1 MVLRIG
7 GLASGMDIDT
17 LVEQLM
23 TAEKV
28 PLDKINQKKTYTEWQ
43 RDDYREMN
51 SLLLDLDTTIF
62 NGVAK
67 EASYIKKTVAIS
79 NSDALSV
86 KNVNSTIDFSG
97 TVKIEEIASAASMHS
112 YTKSRV
118 TDSSKPLSEYG
129 LTADQTITISAI
141 NKDGVMQEKPYELT
155 ITKEDTLDS
164 IISKINKDSGVTAF
178 YDTFTQKISFTAKNT
193 GNIAGSGDIDR
204 TPEIILTDTGDGQ
217 VGNKFFNNILG
228 INSNNVLAADKD
240 AGNAGTNAKVEY
252 NGLEITRPSN
262 TFTINGVEFT
272 AKKVTTDPVTFSSTP
287 DVDSILDT
295 ITQFV
300 NKYNEAVEKI
310 RAKTTESKYRDY
322 APLTDA
328 QKEDM
333 TEDEIEKWEKLA
345 KSGTLKNDS
354 ILTNVLSKMRSNFSS
369 PVSGTST
376 YTQLS
381 QIGITT
387 TANYLDGGKLTIDED
402 KLREAISAD
411 PNAVYELFQKDGD
424 TSSEQGIA
432 RRLRDSLKTA
442 MTDITAKAGKASSV
456 NNTFTLGKV
465 LNNYSDQITRFEDKL
480 EMLESRY
487 WARFTAMETAI
498 NKANSQSTYLTSM
511 FSS

>member
-7 GLASGMDIDT
+7 GLASGMDIDA

-23 TAEKV
+23 TAERV

-51 SLLLDLDTTIF
+51 SLLLDLDNTIF
-62 NGVAK
+62 NGVSK
-67 EASYIKKTVAIS
+67 QASFIKKTVAIS

-97 TVKIEEIASAASMHS
+97 SMSINKLATAASMQS
-112 YTKSRV
+112 IEKSKI
-118 TDSSKPLSEYG
+118 TDSSAKLSDIGFQGSQIIE
-129 LTADQTITISAI
+129 ISAI
-141 NKDGVMQEKPYELT
+141 TKDGVLQTEPYKLT
-155 ITKEDTLDS
+155 IKEDDTLDS
-164 IISKINKDSGVTAF
+164 IIAKINKDSGVTAF
-178 YDTFTQKISFTAKNT
+178 FDSKSQKISITAKNT
-193 GNIAGSGDIDR
+193 GEMANGS
-204 TPEIILTDTGDGQ
+204 PEIILSDNGESP
-217 VGNKFFNNILG
+217 NKFFNNILRV
-228 INSNNVLAADKD
+228 NSNNNLAAEGSGGEVYGTK
-240 AGNAGTNAKVEY
+240 GSNADITY
-252 NGLEITRPSN
+252 NGLNITRPSN

-272 AKKVTTDPVTFSSTP
+272 AKKVTTEAVTFSSTP
-287 DVDSILDT
+287 DVDGILDT

-310 RAKTTESKYRDY
+310 RAKTTETKYRDY
-322 APLTDA
+322 PPLTDA

-333 TEDEIEKWEKLA
+333 TEDEIEKWDKLA
-345 KSGTLKNDS
+345 KSGTLKGDS
-354 ILTNVLSKMRSNFSS
+354 ILTNVLTKMRSNFSS

-376 YTQLS
+376 YSQLS
-381 QIGITT
+381 QIGIST

-402 KLREAISAD
+402 KLRAAISAD
-411 PNAVYELFQKDGD
+411 PNAVYELFQKDGA

-442 MTDITAKAGKASSV
+442 MSDITTKAGKSTSV
-456 NNTFTLGKV
+456 NNTFTLGKL
-465 LNNYSDQITRFEDKL
+465 LNNYDSQITRFEDKL
-480 EMLESRY
+480 ESLETRY
-487 WARFTAMETAI
+487 WARFTAMESAI

>member
-23 TAEKV
+23 TAERV

-51 SLLLDLDTTIF
+51 SLLLDLDNTIF
-62 NGVAK
+62 NGVSK
-67 EASYIKKTVAIS
+67 QASFIKKTVAIS

-97 TVKIEEIASAASMHS
+97 SMKIKELATAGTMQSFTAS
-112 YTKSRV
+112 KI
-118 TDSSKPLSEYG
+118 TDSSKKLSEFG
-129 LTADQTITISAI
+129 IIDNQVIKISAI
-141 NKDGVMQEKPYELT
+141 TKDGVMQEKPYELT
-155 ITKEDTLDS
+155 ITKDDTLDS
-164 IISKINKDSGVTAF
+164 VIAKINKDSGVTAF
-178 YDTFTQKISFTAKNT
+178 FDTKSQKISITAKNT
-193 GNIAGSGDIDR
+193 GEMANGS
-204 TPEIILTDTGDGQ
+204 PEIILSDDG
-217 VGNKFFNNILG
+217 VSPNKFFNNILG
-228 INSNNVLAADKD
+228 INSNNKVTAPDGKLY
-240 AGNAGTNAKVEY
+240 GTSGTNAKIEY

-272 AKKVTTDPVTFSSTP
+272 AKKVTTEAVTFSSTP
-287 DVDSILDT
+287 DVDGILDT

-310 RAKTTESKYRDY
+310 RAKTTETKYRDY
-322 APLTDA
+322 PPLTDT

-333 TEDEIEKWEKLA
+333 TEDEIEKWDKLA
-345 KSGTLKNDS
+345 KSGTLKSDS
-354 ILTNVLSKMRSNFSS
+354 ILTNVLTKMRSNFSS

-376 YTQLS
+376 YSQIS
-381 QIGITT
+381 QIGISTT
-387 TANYLDGGKLTIDED
+387 SNYLDGGKLTIDED
-402 KLREAISAD
+402 KLRAAISAD
-411 PNAVYELFQKDGD
+411 PNAVYELFQKDGA

-442 MTDITAKAGKASSV
+442 MSDITTKAGKSTSV
-456 NNTFTLGKV
+456 NNTFTLGKL
-465 LNNYSDQITRFEDKL
+465 LNNYDSQITRFEDKL
-480 EMLESRY
+480 ESLETRY
-487 WARFTAMETAI
+487 WARFTAMESAI

>member
-23 TAEKV
+23 TAERV

-51 SLLLDLDTTIF
+51 SLLLDLDNTIF

-67 EASYIKKTVAIS
+67 QASFIKKTMAIS

-97 TVKIEEIASAASMHS
+97 SMTINKLASAATMQ
-112 YTKSRV
+112 SRGQSQI
-118 TDSSKPLSEYG
+118 TNSSEKLTG
-129 LTADQTITISAI
+129 LEEQTITITAI
-141 NKDGVMQEKPYELT
+141 TKDGKLQENPFKLK
-155 ITKEDTLDS
+155 ITAEDTLDS
-164 IISKINKDSGVTAF
+164 IIAKINKDSGVTAF
-178 YDTFTQKISFTAKNT
+178 FDNNTQKISFIAKYT
-193 GNIAGSGDIDR
+193 GDNAEGA
-204 TPEIILTDTGDGQ
+204 EIILEDTGSEEK
-217 VGNKFFNNILG
+217 KFFNDILNVNSDNDRAFNNGSGTKG
-228 INSNNVLAADKD
+228 INADI
-240 AGNAGTNAKVEY
+240 TY
-252 NGLEITRPSN
+252 NGLNITRPSN

-272 AKKVTTDPVTFSSTP
+272 AKKVTTEAVTFSSTP
-287 DVDSILDT
+287 DVDGILET

-300 NKYNEAVEKI
+300 NKYNELVEKI
-310 RAKTTESKYRDY
+310 RTKTTETKYRDY
-322 APLTDA
+322 QPLTDA

-333 TEDEIEKWEKLA
+333 SEDEIEKWEKLA

-354 ILTNVLSKMRSNFSS
+354 ILNNVLTKMRSNFSS

-376 YTQLS
+376 YSQLS
-381 QIGITT
+381 QIGIST

-402 KLREAISAD
+402 KLRAAISAD
-411 PNAVYELFQKDGD
+411 PNAVYELFQKDGS

-432 RRLRDSLKTA
+432 RRLRASLKTA
-442 MTDITAKAGKASSV
+442 MTDITDKAGKTTSV
-456 NNTFTLGKV
+456 NNTFTLGKL
-465 LNNYSDQITRFEDKL
+465 LNNYSNQITRFEDKL
-480 EMLESRY
+480 KSLENRY

-498 NKANSQSTYLTSM
+498 NKANSQSTYLTNM

>member
-23 TAEKV
+23 TAERV

-51 SLLLDLDTTIF
+51 SLLLDLDNTIF

-67 EASYIKKTVAIS
+67 QASFIKKTVAIS
-79 NSDALSV
+79 NADALSV

-97 TVKIEEIASAASMHS
+97 SMKIKELATSATMQSFTAS
-112 YTKSRV
+112 KV
-118 TDSSKPLSEYG
+118 TDSSKKLSEFG
-129 LTADQTITISAI
+129 ITSNQTIKISAI
-141 NKDGVMQEKPYELT
+141 TKDGVMQDDPYELT
-155 ITKEDTLDS
+155 ITKDDTLDS
-164 IISKINKDSGVTAF
+164 VIAKINKDSGVTAF
-178 YDTFTQKISFTAKNT
+178 FDSKTQRISITAKNT
-193 GNIAGSGDIDR
+193 GAIADG
-204 TPEIILTDTGDGQ
+204 PEIMLSDNGGNA
-217 VGNKFFNNILG
+217 NKFFNNILG
-228 INSNNVLAADKD
+228 VNSNNDLAADSTVGGGSYGT
-240 AGNAGTNAKVEY
+240 AGSNAKVEY
-252 NGLEITRPSN
+252 NGLVITRPSN

-272 AKKVTTDPVTFSSTP
+272 AKKVTTEAVTFSSTP

-300 NKYNEAVEKI
+300 NKYNELVEKI
-310 RAKTTESKYRDY
+310 RTKTTETKYRDY
-322 APLTDA
+322 QPLTEA
-328 QKEDM
+328 QKKDM
-333 TEDEIEKWEKLA
+333 SEDEIEKWEKLA

-354 ILTNVLSKMRSNFSS
+354 ILNNVLTKMRSNFSS

-376 YTQLS
+376 YSQLS
-381 QIGITT
+381 QIGIST

-402 KLREAISAD
+402 KLRAAISAD
-411 PNAVYELFQKDGD
+411 PNAVYELFQKDGA

-432 RRLRDSLKTA
+432 RRLRASLKTA
-442 MTDITAKAGKASSV
+442 MTDITDKAGKTTSV
-456 NNTFTLGKV
+456 NNTFTLGKL
-465 LNNYSDQITRFEDKL
+465 LNNYSNQITRFEDKL
-480 EMLESRY
+480 KSLENRY

-498 NKANSQSTYLTSM
+498 NKANSQSAYLTNM

>member
-23 TAEKV
+23 TAERV
-28 PLDKINQKKTYTEWQ
+28 PLDKINQKKIYTEWQ

-51 SLLLDLDTTIF
+51 SLLLDLDNTIF

-67 EASYIKKTVAIS
+67 QASFIKKTVAIS

-97 TVKIEEIASAASMHS
+97 SIKINQLASAATMQS
-112 YTKSRV
+112 YTTSRI
-118 TDSSKPLSEYG
+118 TDSSKKLSDFGIEEN
-129 LTADQTITISAI
+129 QTIKISAI
-141 NKDGVMQEKPYELT
+141 TKDGVMQEKPFELT
-155 ITKEDTLDS
+155 ITKDDTLDS
-164 IISKINKDSGVTAF
+164 VISKINKDSGVTAF
-178 YDTFTQKISFTAKNT
+178 FDPVSKKFSITAKNT
-193 GNIAGSGDIDR
+193 GDIANDA
-204 TPEIILTDTGDGQ
+204 PEIILSDDGESP
-217 VGNKFFNNILG
+217 NKFFNNILG
-228 INSNNVLAADKD
+228 MNSNNNLAAER
-240 AGNAGTNAKVEY
+240 GAGTLGSNAKVEY

-272 AKKVTTDPVTFSSTP
+272 AKKVTTEAVTFSSTP
-287 DVDSILDT
+287 DVDGILDT

-300 NKYNEAVEKI
+300 NKYNELVEKI
-310 RAKTTESKYRDY
+310 RTKTTETKYRDY
-322 APLTDA
+322 QPLTDA
-328 QKEDM
+328 QKKDM
-333 TEDEIEKWEKLA
+333 SEDEIEKWDKLA

-354 ILTNVLSKMRSNFSS
+354 ILNIVLTKMRSNFSS

-376 YTQLS
+376 YSQLS
-381 QIGITT
+381 QIGIST
-387 TANYLDGGKLTIDED
+387 TANYLDGGKLTINED
-402 KLREAISAD
+402 KLRAAISAD
-411 PNAVYELFQKDGD
+411 PNAVYELFQKDGA

-432 RRLRDSLKTA
+432 RRLRDTLKTA
-442 MTDITAKAGKASSV
+442 MTDITAKAGKTTSV

-465 LNNYSDQITRFEDKL
+465 LNNYASQITRFEDKL
-480 EMLESRY
+480 KLIENRY

>member
-23 TAEKV
+23 TAERV

-51 SLLLDLDTTIF
+51 SLLLDLDNTIF

-67 EASYIKKTVAIS
+67 QASFIKKTVAIS
-79 NSDALSV
+79 NADALSV

-97 TVKIEEIASAASMHS
+97 SMKIKELATSATMQSFTTS
-112 YTKSRV
+112 KV
-118 TDSSKPLSEYG
+118 TDSSKKLSEFG
-129 LTADQTITISAI
+129 ITSNQTIKISAI
-141 NKDGVMQEKPYELT
+141 TKDGVMQEKPYELT
-155 ITKEDTLDS
+155 ITKDDTLDS
-164 IISKINKDSGVTAF
+164 VIAKINKDSGVTAF
-178 YDTFTQKISFTAKNT
+178 FDSKTQRISITAKNT
-193 GNIAGSGDIDR
+193 GAIADG
-204 TPEIILTDTGDGQ
+204 PEIILSDNGGSS
-217 VGNKFFNNILG
+217 NKFFNNILG
-228 INSNNVLAADKD
+228 VNSNNDLAADPQTN
-240 AGNAGTNAKVEY
+240 GGVFGTSGSNAKVEY

-262 TFTINGVEFT
+262 TFTVNGVEFT
-272 AKKVTTDPVTFSSTP
+272 AKKITTEAVTFSSTP
-287 DVDSILDT
+287 DVDGILET

-300 NKYNEAVEKI
+300 NKYNELVEKI
-310 RAKTTESKYRDY
+310 RTKTTESKYRDY
-322 APLTDA
+322 QPLTDA

-333 TEDEIEKWEKLA
+333 SEDEIEKWEKLA

-354 ILTNVLSKMRSNFSS
+354 ILNNVLTKMRSNFSS

-376 YTQLS
+376 YSQLS
-381 QIGITT
+381 QIGIST

-402 KLREAISAD
+402 KLRAAISAD
-411 PNAVYELFQKDGD
+411 PNAVYELFQKDGS

-432 RRLRDSLKTA
+432 RRLRASLKTA
-442 MTDITAKAGKASSV
+442 MTDITDKAGKTTSV
-456 NNTFTLGKV
+456 NNTFTLGKL
-465 LNNYSDQITRFEDKL
+465 LNNYSNQITRFEDKL
-480 EMLESRY
+480 KSLENRY

-498 NKANSQSTYLTSM
+498 NKANSQSTYLTNM

>member
-23 TAEKV
+23 TAERV

-51 SLLLDLDTTIF
+51 SLLLDLDNTIF

-67 EASYIKKTVAIS
+67 QASFIKKTVAIS

-97 TVKIEEIASAASMHS
+97 SIKINQLASAATMQS
-112 YTKSRV
+112 YTTSRI
-118 TDSSKPLSEYG
+118 TDSSKKLSDFGIEEN
-129 LTADQTITISAI
+129 QTIKISAI
-141 NKDGVMQEKPYELT
+141 TKDGVMQEKPFELT
-155 ITKEDTLDS
+155 ITKDDTLDS
-164 IISKINKDSGVTAF
+164 VISKINKDSGVTAF
-178 YDTFTQKISFTAKNT
+178 FDPVSKKFSITAKNT
-193 GNIAGSGDIDR
+193 GDIANDA
-204 TPEIILTDTGDGQ
+204 PEIILSDDGESP
-217 VGNKFFNNILG
+217 NKFFNNILG
-228 INSNNVLAADKD
+228 MNSNNNLAAER
-240 AGNAGTNAKVEY
+240 GAGTSGSNAKVEY
-252 NGLEITRPSN
+252 NGLEIIRPSN

-272 AKKVTTDPVTFSSTP
+272 AKKLTTEAVTFSSTP
-287 DVDSILDT
+287 DVDGILDT

-300 NKYNEAVEKI
+300 NKYNELVDKI
-310 RAKTTESKYRDY
+310 RTKTTETKYRDY
-322 APLTDA
+322 QPLTDA

-333 TEDEIEKWEKLA
+333 SEDEIEKWEKLA

-354 ILTNVLSKMRSNFSS
+354 ILNSVLTKMRSNFSS

-376 YTQLS
+376 YSQLS
-381 QIGITT
+381 QIGIST
-387 TANYLDGGKLTIDED
+387 TANYLDGGKLTINED
-402 KLREAISAD
+402 KLRAAISAD
-411 PNAVYELFQKDGD
+411 PNAVYELFQKDGA

-432 RRLRDSLKTA
+432 RRLRDTLKTA
-442 MTDITAKAGKASSV
+442 MTDITDKAGKTTSV

-465 LNNYSDQITRFEDKL
+465 LNNYASQITRFEDKL
-480 EMLESRY
+480 KLIENRY

>member
-67 EASYIKKTVAIS
+67 EASFIKKTVAIS

-97 TVKIEEIASAASMHS
+97 SMKINELATAATM
-112 YTKSRV
+112 KSF
-118 TDSSKPLSEYG
+118 TESKIKDSSAKLSDLG
-129 LTADQTITISAI
+129 LDIDQTITIEAI
-141 NKDGVMQEKPYELT
+141 TKDGVMQSEPYTLP
-155 ITKEDTLDS
+155 ITGEDTLDS
-164 IISKINKDSGVTAF
+164 IITKINKDSGVIAF
-178 YDTFTQKISFTAKNT
+178 FDSQSKKISFTAKNT
-193 GNIAGSGDIDR
+193 GDNADG
-204 TPEIILTDTGDGQ
+204 PEIILTDSANSP
-217 VGNKFFNNILG
+217 NKFFNNILG
-228 INSNNVLAADKD
+228 INSNNTIVASDNKRYGTD
-240 AGNAGTNAKVEY
+240 GSNATIEY

-381 QIGITT
+381 QIGIST

>member
-23 TAEKV
+23 TAERV

-51 SLLLDLDTTIF
+51 SLLLDLDNTIF
-62 NGVAK
+62 NGVSK
-67 EASYIKKTVAIS
+67 EASFIKKTVAIS

-97 TVKIEEIASAASMHS
+97 SMSINKLATAATMQSKEKTGISDSSAKLSITEEQTVKIS
-112 YTKSRV
+112 
-118 TDSSKPLSEYG
+118 P
-129 LTADQTITISAI
+129 IT
-141 NKDGVMQEKPYELT
+141 KDGVMGEPYEL
-155 ITKEDTLDS
+155 IIKPDDTLDD
-164 IISKINKDSGVTAF
+164 IISKINRNSGVTAF
-178 YDTFTQKISFTAKNT
+178 FDSKTQKISFTAKNT
-193 GNIAGSGDIDR
+193 GDVSGGPEIKFEDDATATNRFFLDILKVNSDNEKAFNNGSG
-204 TPEIILTDTGDGQ
+204 TKGE
-217 VGNKFFNNILG
+217 
-228 INSNNVLAADKD
+228 NVEF
-240 AGNAGTNAKVEY
+240 TY
-252 NGLEITRPSN
+252 NGLTTTRPSN
-262 TFTINGVEFT
+262 TFAINGVEFT
-272 AKKVTTDPVTFSSTP
+272 AKKVTTEAVTFSSTP
-287 DVDSILDT
+287 DVDGILDT

-310 RAKTTESKYRDY
+310 RAKTTETKYRDY
-322 APLTDA
+322 PPLTDA

-333 TEDEIEKWEKLA
+333 SEDEIEKWDKLA
-345 KSGTLKNDS
+345 KSGTLKSDS
-354 ILTNVLSKMRSNFSS
+354 ILTNVLTKMRSNFSS

-376 YTQLS
+376 YSQLS

-402 KLREAISAD
+402 KLKAAISAD
-411 PNAVYELFQKDGD
+411 PNAVYELFQKDGA

-432 RRLRDSLKTA
+432 RRLRDSLKIA
-442 MTDITAKAGKASSV
+442 MTDITAKAGKSTSV
-456 NNTFTLGKV
+456 NNTFTLGKL
-465 LNNYSDQITRFEDKL
+465 LNNYDSQITRFEDKL
-480 EMLESRY
+480 ESLETRY
-487 WARFTAMETAI
+487 WARFTAMESAI

>member
-23 TAEKV
+23 TAERV

-51 SLLLDLDTTIF
+51 SLLLDLDNTIF
-62 NGVAK
+62 NGVSK
-67 EASYIKKTVAIS
+67 QASFIKKTVAIS

-97 TVKIEEIASAASMHS
+97 SMSINKLATAATMQSKEKTDISNSSATLGITKNQTVKI
-112 YTKSRV
+112 
-118 TDSSKPLSEYG
+118 
-129 LTADQTITISAI
+129 SAI
-141 NKDGVMQEKPYELT
+141 TKDGVMGNATEIL
-155 ITKEDTLDS
+155 ITPEDTLDS
-164 IISKINKDSGVTAF
+164 IITKINKNSGVTAF
-178 YDTFTQKISFTAKNT
+178 FDSKTQKISFTAKNT
-193 GNIAGSGDIDR
+193 GDVSGGA
-204 TPEIILTDTGDGQ
+204 EIILEDDESSD
-217 VGNKFFNNILG
+217 NRFFKDILKVNSDNEKAYNNG
-228 INSNNVLAADKD
+228 SGTKG
-240 AGNAGTNAKVEY
+240 GNAEFTY
-252 NGLEITRPSN
+252 NGLTTTRPSN

-287 DVDSILDT
+287 DVDGILDT

-310 RAKTTESKYRDY
+310 RAKTTETKYRDY
-322 APLTDA
+322 PPLTDA
-328 QKEDM
+328 QKKDM
-333 TEDEIEKWEKLA
+333 EEADIEKWEKMA
-345 KSGTLKNDS
+345 KSGTLKSDS
-354 ILTNVLSKMRSNFSS
+354 ILTNVLTKMRSNFSS

-376 YTQLS
+376 YSQLS

-402 KLREAISAD
+402 KLKAAISAD
-411 PNAVYELFQKDGD
+411 PNAVYELFQKDGA

-432 RRLRDSLKTA
+432 RRLRDTLKTA
-442 MTDITAKAGKASSV
+442 MTDITAKAGKSTSV
-456 NNTFTLGKV
+456 NNTFSLGKI
-465 LNNYSDQITRFEDKL
+465 LNNYADQITRFEDKMTSL
-480 EMLESRY
+480 ETRY
-487 WARFTAMETAI
+487 WARFTAMESAI
-498 NKANSQSTYLTSM
+498 NKANSQSSYLMNM